1 MISITDDAVQKL
13 KEFVEPWEIVRLA
26 VEGGGCNGFQY
37 RFGVQPD
44 DEVDEEDHITKT
56 ADGLRLCV
64 DPISYMYLANVEID
78 FEQSAFSSA
87 FKINNPDI
95 TGSCGCGKSFN

>member
-1 MISITDDAVQKL
+1 MISITDNAVQKL
-13 KEFVEPWEIVRLA
+13 KEFVEHWEIVRLA

-44 DEVDEEDHITKT
+44 DEVDEEDHITK
-56 ADGLRLCV
+56 AAKGLRLCV

-78 FEQSAFSSA
+78 FEQSTFSSA